1 MMFFS
6 VCFVLRVLIVTSM
19 DDGDRNWRLPN
30 KGFEAPA
37 DFASEEPATETKL
50 LRNQH

>member
-1 MMFFS
+1 MMFFT
-6 VCFVLRVLIVTSM
+6 VCFVLRMLVVTSM
-19 DDGDRNWRLPN
+19 DEDDRNWRLPN

-37 DFASEEPATETKL
+37 DAASEEPATETKL